1 MDMDVKGL
9 SIDAI
14 GLSVRSMNALHRAE
28 IHTVGEMMGHS
39 EATLL
44 SIRNLGRKSTDE
56 IIQKIK
62 EYKIIDEMGGL
73 PDQESENGEFSVPED
88 FDAWISEDV
97 NKQIFVDWLKEKEIR
112 IESLELLS
120 ARAFNLLMFAGYDYM
135 HQIAFVS
142 QEELMEISR
151 MDSASAAEI
160 EKLSMRYIREIKD
173 RVFEDVVAVSAAAS
187 IGQEASIFDLLHI
200 PDNHDAILKFVK
212 ANDIEIERMG
222 LSNRPK
228 NRLISNGYS
237 LLSDIIFL
245 TRSELQKI
253 PSMGKGSVD
262 EILEKIN
269 SYLSENETRLVAVI
283 NGDTSALWNENA
295 IKKMILDQYSE
306 VGFNGLS
313 LKDIEERLQLPEQI
327 TVEYLK
333 GIIGQLLADNELE
346 YVDYRCYRVYGKFED
361 YLMSSDIE
369 ERSKD
374 FIRRRLQGDTLEN
387 IAQEYG
393 LTRERVRQV
402 VKRDIAKVRNEYVAK
417 TGMAYFDEDYFQYLY
432 ETYSFEKKD
441 GTEWLGIPSYV
452 WNYLDMNDIKRGKKV
467 LQSALEDH
475 RGLDA
480 GMRLKIKSYL
490 NRNKL
495 FIDGMWVEKRRAD
508 LEQVVVRK
516 FCLDDIS
523 FDEFCRLYNSFL
535 EQEEIPFDD
544 NLYYT
549 DAVYRTRKN
558 HLADARFLLWK
569 QNEQIRYYDIDG
581 RDYSELLE
589 VLNLDSYENIELSTV
604 KFMRD
609 YPEIMEKYD
618 IRDQYELHNLL
629 RKIIP
634 EGSYHDFHCGRM
646 PEIKFGTF
654 DRDGAIFDILVDN
667 APISMNDLTE
677 LISEE
682 YGYDP
687 AVIMGTYLQNFTEYY
702 HQGIYSVDQKQMRPV
717 DRVALQAA
725 LTDDFY
731 YIDEIRR
738 IYSRIIP
745 DSDPEDINP
754 YNLKTMGFSVY
765 SRYAVQNHSSLEA
778 FFYDLLT
785 KEEIMD
791 ISGYRRRFVY
801 VQMFSQKLMEL
812 KRGLQVIEFESN
824 QIINFGK
831 LEKSGITREMIQDF
845 CDQVYDFVE
854 DRQYF
859 SAQSLR
865 QAGFES
871 ELYDLGFSDWFYANL
886 LISDNRFSSGTMFGN
901 LILFKGKENIT
912 IKSFE
917 MDLVRTYG
925 SIDVY
930 DLMTELTEKY
940 GCKVSERTDVIYKV
954 QHTEVYYDSILD
966 RLYANKNLYYDELEK
981 GDF

>member
-1 MDMDVKGL
+1 M
-9 SIDAI
+9 
-14 GLSVRSMNALHRAE
+14 RSTNALHRAE

-39 EATLL
+39 EATLMN
-44 SIRNLGRKSTDE
+44 IRTLGRKSIDE
-56 IIQKIK
+56 IIQKIE
-62 EYKIIDEMGGL
+62 EYKIIEMSGL
-73 PDQESENGEFSVPED
+73 PDQESGNSDFSVPED

-97 NKQIFVDWLKEKEIR
+97 NKQIFVDWLKAKKIR

-142 QEELMEISR
+142 QEELMGISR
-151 MDSASAAEI
+151 MDSSSAIEI

-173 RVFEDVVAVSAAAS
+173 QVFEDVVVAS
-187 IGQEASIFDLLHI
+187 TATSIDQEASIFDLLHL
-200 PDNHDAILKFVK
+200 PDNHDAILQFVK

-228 NRLISNGYS
+228 NRLLSSGYR
-237 LLSDIIFL
+237 LLSDIIFV
-245 TRSELQKI
+245 TRPELRKI
-253 PSMGKGSVD
+253 PSMGKCSID
-262 EILEKIN
+262 EIFDKIN
-269 SYLSENETRLVAVI
+269 SYLSENESRLVAVI
-283 NGDTSALWNENA
+283 NGDTSALWDVNA
-295 IKKMILDQYSE
+295 IKRLILDQYSD

-327 TVEYLK
+327 TVEHLK
-333 GIIGQLLADNELE
+333 VIIGQLLADNELE

-361 YLMSSDIE
+361 YLISSDIE
-369 ERSKD
+369 ERSRD
-374 FIRRRLQGDTLEN
+374 FIKKRLQGDTLET

-393 LTRERVRQV
+393 LTKERVRQV
-402 VKRDIAKVRNEYVAK
+402 VKKDIAKVRNEYASK

-452 WNYLDMNDIKRGKKV
+452 WNYLDMNDIKCGKKD
-467 LQSALEDH
+467 LQNALEDH

-480 GMRLKIKSYL
+480 GMRLKIKNYL

-495 FIDGMWVEKRRAD
+495 FVDGVWVEKRRAD

-516 FCLDDIS
+516 FCKENVS
-523 FDEFCRLYNSFL
+523 FEEYCRRYNQYL
-535 EQEEIPFDD
+535 EQEEVPYDEGV
-544 NLYYT
+544 YYT
-549 DAVYRTRKN
+549 EGVIRTRKN
-558 HLADARFLLWK
+558 IMAEARFLLWK

-581 RDYSELLE
+581 RDYSELLDT
-589 VLNLDSYENIELSTV
+589 LNLDSYENIELSTA
-604 KFMRD
+604 KWLND
-609 YPEIMEKYD
+609 YPEVMEKFD
-618 IRDQYELHNLL
+618 IRDKYELHNLL
-629 RKIIP
+629 RKIVP
-634 EGSYHDFHCGRM
+634 EGSYHGFKCGKM
-646 PEIKFGTF
+646 PIISFGTF
-654 DRDGAIFDILVDN
+654 DRAGALFDILIDN
-667 APISMNDLTE
+667 APITQAEFLA
-677 LISEE
+677 LVKEE
-682 YGYDP
+682 YGFDYG
-687 AVIMGTYLQNFTEYY
+687 AVPLRQFDEYY
-702 HQGIYSVDQKQMRPV
+702 YDGVYSIDQKQMPV
-717 DRVALQAA
+717 VNRQKLQSV

-745 DSDPEDINP
+745 GSDPEDINP

-765 SRYAVQNHSSLEA
+765 SRYAVQNHASLEA

-791 ISGYRRRFVY
+791 ISGYRKRFVY
-801 VQMFSQKLMEL
+801 VQMFYHKLGEL
-812 KRGLQVIEFESN
+812 KRGLQVIEFEPN
-824 QIINFGK
+824 QIISFSK
-831 LEKSGITREMIQDF
+831 LEKSGVTREMIQDF
-845 CDQVYDFVE
+845 CDQVYDFVD
-854 DRQYF
+854 DRKYF

-901 LILFKGKENIT
+901 LILFKGRENIT

-917 MDLVRTYG
+917 MDLIRTYG

-940 GCKVSERTDVIYKV
+940 GCKVYERTDVTYKV
-954 QHTEVYYDSILD
+954 QGTEVYYDRILD

>member
-1 MDMDVKGL
+1 M
-9 SIDAI
+9 
-14 GLSVRSMNALHRAE
+14 RSMNALHRAE
-28 IHTVGEMMGHS
+28 IHTVGDMMGHS
-39 EATLL
+39 EATLMN
-44 SIRNLGRKSTDE
+44 IRNLGRKSIDE
-56 IIQKIK
+56 IIQKIE
-62 EYKIIDEMGGL
+62 EYKIIDEMDGL
-73 PDQESENGEFSVPED
+73 SNQESGNSDFSVPED

-97 NKQIFVDWLKEKEIR
+97 NKQIFVDWLKAKKIR

-142 QEELMEISR
+142 QEELMGISR
-151 MDSASAAEI
+151 MDSPSAIEI

-173 RVFEDVVAVSAAAS
+173 QVFEDVVVASTAAS
-187 IGQEASIFDLLHI
+187 IDQEASIFDLLHL
-200 PDNHDAILKFVK
+200 PDNHDAILQFVK

-228 NRLISNGYS
+228 NRLISSGYS
-237 LLSDIIFL
+237 LLSDIIFV
-245 TRSELQKI
+245 TRPELQKI
-253 PSMGKGSVD
+253 PSMGKCSID
-262 EILEKIN
+262 EIFDKIN
-269 SYLSENETRLVAVI
+269 SYLSENESRLVAVI
-283 NGDTSALWNENA
+283 NGDTSALWDVNA
-295 IKKMILDQYSE
+295 IKRLILDQYSD

-333 GIIGQLLADNELE
+333 VIIGQLLADNELE

-369 ERSKD
+369 ERSRD
-374 FIRRRLQGDTLEN
+374 FIKKRLQGDTLET

-402 VKRDIAKVRNEYVAK
+402 VKRDIAKVRNEYASK

-452 WNYLDMNDIKRGKKV
+452 WNYLDMNDIKCGKKD
-467 LQSALEDH
+467 LQNALEDH

-480 GMRLKIKSYL
+480 GMRLKIKNYL

-495 FIDGMWVEKRRAD
+495 FVDGMWVEKRRAD

-535 EQEEIPFDD
+535 EQEEIPYDD

-549 DAVYRTRKN
+549 DAIYRTRKN
-558 HLADARFLLWK
+558 RLAEARFLLWK

-581 RDYSELLE
+581 RDYSELLDT
-589 VLNLDSYENIELSTV
+589 LNLDSYENIELSTD
-604 KFMRD
+604 KWLND
-609 YPEIMEKYD
+609 YPEVMEKFD
-618 IRDQYELHNLL
+618 IRDKYELHNLL
-629 RKIIP
+629 RKIVP
-634 EGSYHDFHCGRM
+634 EGSYHGFKCGKM
-646 PEIKFGTF
+646 PIISFGTF
-654 DRDGAIFDILVDN
+654 DRAGALFDILIDN
-667 APISMNDLTE
+667 APITQAEFLA
-677 LISEE
+677 LVKEE
-682 YGYDP
+682 YGFDSG
-687 AVIMGTYLQNFTEYY
+687 AVPLRQFDEYY
-702 HQGIYSVDQKQMRPV
+702 YDGVYSIDQKQMPV
-717 DRVALQAA
+717 VNKQKLQSV

-745 DSDPEDINP
+745 GSDPEDINP

-765 SRYAVQNHSSLEA
+765 SRYAVQNHASLEA

-791 ISGYRRRFVY
+791 ISSYRKRFVY
-801 VQMFSQKLMEL
+801 VQMFSQKLREL
-812 KRGLQVIEFESN
+812 KHGLQVIEFEPN
-824 QIINFGK
+824 QIISFSK
-831 LEKSGITREMIQDF
+831 LEKSGVTREMIQDF
-845 CDQVYDFVE
+845 CDQVYDFVD
-854 DRQYF
+854 DRKYF

-871 ELYDLGFSDWFYANL
+871 ELYELGLSDWFYANL

-901 LILFKGKENIT
+901 LILFKGRENIT

-917 MDLVRTYG
+917 MDLIRTYG

-940 GCKVSERTDVIYKV
+940 GCKVSERTDVAYKV
-954 QHTEVYYDSILD
+954 QGTEVYYDRILD

>member
-1 MDMDVKGL
+1 MDVKGL
-9 SIDAI
+9 SIDTI
-14 GLSVRSMNALHRAE
+14 GLSMRSANGLHRDG
-28 IHTVGEMMGHS
+28 IHTVGEMLEHS

-44 SIRNLGRKSTDE
+44 KIKNLGRKSISE
-56 IIQKIK
+56 ILQKIE
-62 EYKIIDEMGGL
+62 EYKKIDEMGGL
-73 PDQESENGEFSVPED
+73 PDQEPINNDFIIPED
-88 FDAWISEDV
+88 FDAWISEDD
-97 NKQIFVDWLKEKEIR
+97 NKQLVVDWLKEKEVR

-135 HQIAFVS
+135 HQIAFMP
-142 QEELMEISR
+142 QEELMAITR
-151 MDSASAAEI
+151 MDSASAMEI
-160 EKLSMRYIREIKD
+160 EKLSMRFIRESKEK
-173 RVFEDVVAVSAAAS
+173 VLEELAARIPTGAE
-187 IGQEASIFDLLHI
+187 QETSIFDLLYL
-200 PDNHDAILKFVK
+200 PDNHDAILQFVK

-228 NRLISNGYS
+228 NRLMSNGYS
-237 LLSDIIFL
+237 LLSDIIFV
-245 TRSELQKI
+245 TRPDFQKI
-253 PSMGKGSVD
+253 PSMGKNSID
-262 EILEKIN
+262 ELFEKIN
-269 SYLSENETRLVAVI
+269 SYLSENESRLIAVI
-283 NGDTSALWNENA
+283 KGDTSALWDDNA

-313 LKDIEERLQLPEQI
+313 LQDIEERLQLLCRI
-327 TVEYLK
+327 TAEHLK
-333 GIIGQLLADNELE
+333 RIIGQLIADNELE

-361 YLMSSDIE
+361 YLMLSDIE
-369 ERSKD
+369 ERSRE
-374 FIRRRLQGDTLEN
+374 FIKRRLRGDTLEA

-393 LTRERVRQV
+393 LTRERVRQI
-402 VKRDIAKVRNEYVAK
+402 VKKDIGKVRNEYTAK
-417 TGMAYFDEDYFQYLY
+417 TGMVYFDEDYFRYLY

-452 WNYLDMNDIKRGKKV
+452 WNYLDMNDIKRGRKD
-467 LQSALEDH
+467 LHTALEDH
-475 RGLDA
+475 CGLDA
-480 GMRLKIKSYL
+480 GMRLKIKNYL

-495 FIDGMWVEKRRAD
+495 FVDGMWVEKKRAD
-508 LEQVVVRK
+508 LEQVAVRK
-516 FCLDDIS
+516 FCQDDVS
-523 FDEFCRLYNSFL
+523 FDEFCGFYNSFL
-535 EQEEIPFDD
+535 EQEEIPYDD
-544 NLYYT
+544 SIYYT
-549 DAVYRTRKN
+549 DTVYRTRKN

-629 RKIIP
+629 RKIVP

-654 DRDGAIFDILVDN
+654 DRDGAILDILIDS
-667 APISMNDLTE
+667 APISMSDLAE
-677 LISEE
+677 IISEE

-687 AVIMGTYLQNFTEYY
+687 AVVMGTYLQSFSEYY
-702 HQGIYSVDQKQMRPV
+702 HQGIYLIDQKQMQTA
-717 DRVALQAA
+717 DKAALQVA

-731 YIDEIRR
+731 YIDEIRS
-738 IYSRIIP
+738 IYSRLIP
-745 DSDPEDINP
+745 NSNPEDINP

-765 SRYAVQNHSSLEA
+765 SRYAVQNHPSLEA

-791 ISGYRRRFVY
+791 ISDYRKRFVY
-801 VQMFSQKLMEL
+801 VQMFSMKLMEL
-812 KRGLQVIEFESN
+812 KRSLQVIEFEPN
-824 QIINFGK
+824 QIINFSK
-831 LEKSGITREMIQDF
+831 LEKSGITRDMIREF
-845 CDQVYDFVE
+845 CDQVYEYVD
-854 DRQYF
+854 DGQYF

-865 QAGFES
+865 QTGFKS

-886 LISDNRFSSGTMFGN
+886 FISDERFSYGTMFGN
-901 LILFKGKENIT
+901 LILYKGRENIT

-917 MDLVRTYG
+917 MDRIREYG
-925 SIDVY
+925 SVDVY

-940 GCKVSERTDVIYKV
+940 GCKVSERSDVIYKI
-954 QHTEVYYDSILD
+954 QDTEVYYDRILD